1 MQYKKGAITFA
12 EQLAQLEKR
21 GLVVDDAPLAM
32 HYLERV
38 GYYRL
43 MGYLYPFRKP
53 DSDDFAVGAS
63 FKAAVDFYEFDQ
75 KLRGLVLDAICHIEV
90 AVRTAV
96 TYDMGHAHG
105 AFAHCD
111 PLNFAFGPQ
120 WHASWLAGVEAEVD
134 RARET
139 FIEHYKNKYD
149 GFPTVPIWMATEV
162 MSLGSVSKMVKGMHA
177 TNQKTIAARFCL
189 AAPVFSSF
197 LHAVSVVRNI
207 CAHHSRLW
215 NRVLGVRP
223 ALPRSGAWQNLP
235 QAAPDRIFLMLLVIR
250 TLLAHTSADRDEWR
264 DQVSGLLRT
273 ILADPANQTRVG
285 APANWENHPLWR

>member
-1 MQYKKGAITFA
+1 MQYKKGAFTFA

-21 GLVVDDAPLAM
+21 GLVVEDAQLAM
-32 HYLERV
+32 LYLERV

-43 MGYLYPFRKP
+43 MGYLYPLRNSG
-53 DSDDFAVGAS
+53 SDDFAIGAS
-63 FKAAVDFYEFDQ
+63 FKAAVDSYEFDQ

-96 TYDMGHAHG
+96 TYDMGHAYG

-111 PLNFAFGPQ
+111 PTSFAFDVQ
-120 WHASWLAGVEAEVD
+120 WHATWLTGVDVEVY

-162 MSLGSVSKMVKGMHA
+162 MSLGSISKMVKGMHA
-177 TNQKTIAARFCL
+177 TNQKTVAARFGL

-197 LHAVSVVRNI
+197 LHAISVVRNI

-223 ALPRSGAWQNLP
+223 VLPRSGAWQNLP
-235 QAAPDRIFLMLLVIR
+235 LAAPGRIFFMLLVIR
-250 TLLAHTSADRDEWR
+250 ALLTHTSADRDQWR
-264 DQVSGLLRT
+264 DQVSNLLRG
-273 ILADPANQTRVG
+273 ILADPANQTRIG
-285 APANWENHPLWR
+285 APASWENHPLWR